1 MPQVKQHQIL
11 ITVRHGWTPYSIS
24 ACFHATAAFS
34 HMEEKEEE
42 EEEEEEKRK
51 QVRKKRENESS
62 LLHQNQLSSHHNQC
76 LLHCP

>member
-42 EEEEEEKRK
+42 EEEEKRK

>member
-62 LLHQNQLSSHHNQC
+62 LLHQNQLSSHHNQY